1 MQMVEVIQ
9 LESEK
14 QWLQL
19 LQTSKEQPV
28 CVLKHSTRCP
38 ISSAAHD
45 QWNAYLNQSP
55 NSDVEYAIVLVV
67 EDRPVSNLIAETLD
81 VKHES
86 PQLIVVKQGKAVAH
100 TSHWHITEGKLN
112 ELLGN

>member
-1 MQMVEVIQ
+1 MAEVLQ

-14 QWLQL
+14 EWLQL
-19 LQTSKEQPV
+19 LQSSKEQQV

-45 QWNAYLNQSP
+45 QWNAYLGKTP
-55 NSDVEYAIVLVV
+55 NEETEYAMVLVV

-100 TSHWHITEGKLN
+100 TSHWHITEDKLN
-112 ELLGN
+112 ELLNG

>member
-1 MQMVEVIQ
+1 MVEVTQ

-38 ISSAAHD
+38 ISSAAYE
-45 QWNAYLNQSP
+45 QWNTYIAKAP
-55 NSDVEYAIVLVV
+55 NEEVEYALVLVV
-67 EDRPVSNLIAETLD
+67 EDRPVSNLIAESLD

-86 PQLIVVKQGKAVAH
+86 PQLILVKQGKAVAH
-100 TSHWHITEGKLN
+100 TSHWHITEDKLN
-112 ELLGN
+112 ELLK

>member
-1 MQMVEVIQ
+1 MVEVTA

-14 QWLQL
+14 MWLQL
-19 LQTSKEQPV
+19 LQTSKEQMV

-38 ISSAAHD
+38 ISSAALE
-45 QWNAYLNQSP
+45 QWDTYLSKTP
-55 NSDVEYAIVLVV
+55 NEDVEYALVLVV

-86 PQLIVVKQGKAVAH
+86 PQLIVVKNGKAVSH
-100 TSHWHITEGKLN
+100 TSHWKITESS
-112 ELLGN
+112 LGEMLHQ